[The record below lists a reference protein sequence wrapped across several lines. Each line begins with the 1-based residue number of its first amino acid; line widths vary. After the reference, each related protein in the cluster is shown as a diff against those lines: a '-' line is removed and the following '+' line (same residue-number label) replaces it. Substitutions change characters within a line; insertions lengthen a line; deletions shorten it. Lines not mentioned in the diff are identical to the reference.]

1 MAMNPPGRAGHV
13 PLWVLRAHE
22 VVSAVNLGS
31 ALMAFFFL
39 GTNSAIST
47 LFEMDRALSRFVG
60 LLPSLHEVPVPK
72 DSFTSGYFAF
82 FLPATA
88 LAAFFWFLLRRFGHT
103 RPTLVFLRSFA
114 GISALAA
121 SPAWWLCATYRAD
134 VRADWNPLTAIQ
146 FYELLLIIFCGLLY
160 VFRGWPSFEWAMVLM
175 VLLHYG
181 FWFWQ
186 FGDRLYFMGY
196 GGAITPAIGLCAS
209 LLWLLYLRQT
219 KLLSLAEIIELGS
232 GVPVG

>member
-1 MAMNPPGRAGHV
+1 MNAPVRTGHV
-13 PLWVLRAHE
+13 PPWVLHAHE
-22 VVSAVNLGS
+22 VFSAANLGL

-39 GTNSAIST
+39 CTNSAIST
-47 LFEMDRALSRFVG
+47 LFEMDRALSRYLG
-60 LLPSLHEVPVPK
+60 LLPSLHELPKAK

-88 LAAFFWFLLRRFGHT
+88 LAAFLWFLLRRFAQT
-103 RPTLVFLRSFA
+103 RSTLVFLRSFA
-114 GISALAA
+114 GIAALAA

-134 VRADWNPLTAIQ
+134 VRDAWNPSTAIQ
-146 FYELLLIIFCGLLY
+146 FYELLLIIFCGILHLS
-160 VFRGWPSFEWAMVLM
+160 RAWPTCEWGMILI

-196 GGAITPAIGLCAS
+196 GGPIPPAIGLCDS
-209 LLWLLYLRQT
+209 LLWLLYLRQS
-219 KLLSLAEIIELGS
+219 KLFGFAEIGELHS
-232 GVPVG
+232 GVPRE